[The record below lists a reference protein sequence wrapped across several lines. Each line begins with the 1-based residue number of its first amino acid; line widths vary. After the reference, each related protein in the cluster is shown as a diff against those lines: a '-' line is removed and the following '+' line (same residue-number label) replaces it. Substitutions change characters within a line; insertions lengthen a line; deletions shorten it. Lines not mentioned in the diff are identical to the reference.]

1 MEQRQRRANGF
12 SLLELLL
19 VLALLA
25 GLAGLIA
32 PRLPSLQ
39 TSDLRSSAR
48 QCAALL
54 RYLDERAVGSK
65 QHYRLRIDLDRQ
77 RLDVVRRSASGD
89 ELPPD
94 DPFLQRNPLQQGVQI
109 VSLATERLGVVT
121 SGTVRISYGP
131 GGLSEPLRLQLGIP
145 GRKSGM
151 LVEAFPAG
159 SVVRLRETTAE
170 ESQ

>member
-1 MEQRQRRANGF
+1 MLQQRRRTSGF

-39 TSDLRSSAR
+39 SSNLRSSAR
-48 QCAALL
+48 QCSALL

-65 QHYRLRIDLDRQ
+65 QSYRLRVDLDNQ
-77 RLDVVRRSASGD
+77 RLDVVRRTPGGE

-94 DPFLQRNPLQQGVQI
+94 DPFLRRNPLQDGIRI
-109 VSLATERLGVVT
+109 VSVATERLGTVT

-131 GGLSEPLRLQLGIP
+131 GGLAEPLRLQLGSAD
-145 GRKSGM
+145 RSDGM

-159 SVVRLRETTAE
+159 SVVRLREVAAGETR
-170 ESQ
+170 